1 MSTGSQGLLVETDIL
16 ADFLTAPPGEASL
29 LRLLLAEL
37 PCYTTYVQ
45 AAELYACAAGED
57 DLRLIEPA
65 LFGVR
70 VLGASARYAQ
80 TTGQLLREAAGQG
93 GPAPAWR
100 EVLTAAIAV
109 EARLPVVTKKFLQNY
124 RQIPRTPIIEAG
136 VVRQLL
142 RRGALREH
150 AATLCADRATRIS

>member
-1 MSTGSQGLLVETDIL
+1 MAAQGVLVETDIL
-16 ADFLTAPPGEASL
+16 TEFLTARRGEVSL
-29 LRLLLAEL
+29 LRRLLAEV

-45 AAELYACAAGED
+45 AAELYSCAVD
-57 DLRLIEPA
+57 DNDLRTIEPA

-80 TTGQLLREAAGQG
+80 TTGQLLRGLSVTSG
-93 GPAPAWR
+93 SLPAWR
-100 EVLTAAIAV
+100 ETLTATIAI
-109 EARLPVVTKKFLQNY
+109 EARLPVVTHNFLQNY
-124 RQIPRTPIIEAG
+124 GQIPAVAIIEAG

-150 AATLCADRATRIS
+150 IAELCANRATRTP

>member
-1 MSTGSQGLLVETDIL
+1 MASQGLLVETDIL
-16 ADFLTAPPGEASL
+16 AEFLTAPPGHVSL

-37 PCYTTYVQ
+37 PCYTTYIQ
-45 AAELYACAAGED
+45 AAEIYACTSSDE

-80 TTGQLLREAAGQG
+80 TTGRLLRESTTAAGSR
-93 GPAPAWR
+93 AAWR
-100 EVLTAAIAV
+100 ETVTAAIAI
-109 EARLPVVTKKFLQNY
+109 EARLPVVTQNFLQNY
-124 RQIPRTPIIEAG
+124 GQILSLPIIEAS

-142 RRGALREH
+142 GRGALREH
-150 AATLCADRATRIS
+150 VAELCADRTTRTP